1 MRRILLA
8 FAGLSL
14 LLALSMPST
23 ALGLGLSSV
32 SLRQVAAST
41 PGGGAGGASSDI
53 FQVCDNGKAK
63 DSTVCRDRQA
73 SSNPLTGKDGLI
85 IKIARIVGVIAGAAA
100 VIIIIISGL
109 RYVLSNG
116 DTKQATDS
124 RNALLY
130 ALVGLVIIVIAE
142 SIISFVINRV

>member
-8 FAGLSL
+8 FTGLTL
-14 LLALSMPST
+14 LLALVVPSV
-23 ALGLGLSSV
+23 AL
-32 SLRQVAAST
+32 AAEPAQGVRT
-41 PGGGAGGASSDI
+41 DI
-53 FQVCDNGKAK
+53 FQVCQTVKAS
-63 DSTVCRDRQA
+63 DSTVCKDRGD

-85 IKIARIVGVIAGAAA
+85 IKIAHIVGVIAGAAA

-109 RYVLSNG
+109 RYILSNG

-124 RNALLY
+124 RNSLLY
-130 ALVGLVIIVIAE
+130 ALIGLVIIVLAE

>member
-1 MRRILLA
+1 MRRVLLA
-8 FAGLSL
+8 FTGLSL
-14 LLALSMPST
+14 LFTLAMPAT
-23 ALGLGLSSV
+23 VLGLGLSSW
-32 SLRQVAAST
+32 SFPRFAAST

-53 FQVCDNGKAK
+53 FQVCNNGKASR
-63 DSTVCRDRQA
+63 STVCRDRQE

-109 RYVLSNG
+109 RYVLSAG

-130 ALVGLVIIVIAE
+130 SLIGLVIIVIAE

>member
-8 FAGLSL
+8 FTGLTL
-14 LLALSMPST
+14 LLAVAMPSVT
-23 ALGLGLSSV
+23 L
-32 SLRQVAAST
+32 AAA
-41 PGGGAGGASSDI
+41 PAQGVRGDI
-53 FQVCDNGKAK
+53 FQVCQTGKAS
-63 DSTVCRDRQA
+63 DSTVCKDSGN

-100 VIIIIISGL
+100 VIIIIISGM
-109 RYVLSNG
+109 RYVLSAG

-130 ALVGLVIIVIAE
+130 ALIGLVIIVIAE
-142 SIISFVINRV
+142 SIISFVINRI